1 MGGVVG
7 IDCCYSLQIIVG
19 RRSFEHCSTDAT
31 GPQQVMHAPCHAG
44 PQIHVPDYSKAAVAK
59 ENSQTSP
66 GNERPF
72 EGLIYYGYLAVG
84 TSECALRNTS
94 LMVLRSARCSIAS
107 FGVLPPPFICD
118 LHCSPELSTGPW
130 GAAEK
135 AASNSSYSPSHPLL
149 HNHGR
154 GRTGSNRERE
164 REFRSVQCTETEC
177 SARRCMKKRCYGAFC
192 MLACLL
198 ACSLAPPWR
207 R

>member
-1 MGGVVG
+1 MRVNGRS
-7 IDCCYSLQIIVG
+7 CRYWLLLQ
-19 RRSFEHCSTDAT
+19 STDHSRETELRAMVHRCHRPT
-31 GPQQVMHAPCHAG
+31 AGHACRHAPCHAG

-84 TSECALRNTS
+84 TSECALRNT
-94 LMVLRSARCSIAS
+94 LLTLLRSARCSIAS

-154 GRTGSNRERE
+154 GRTGSNREWE
-164 REFRSVQCTETEC
+164 RESSGQC
-177 SARRCMKKRCYGAFC
+177 SALRRSAVRGDA
-192 MLACLL
+192 
-198 ACSLAPPWR
+198 
-207 R
+207 